1 MNFGSL
7 VRHETGAEA
16 GTVVDRLTADD
27 DLFVRMDVI
36 LGLPVVNQTLWQFPG
51 DVDVE
56 AITALG
62 EKLRHG
68 RLSRLVGTHPG
79 PGRAYWRYT
88 PDAGRVDVLTDPVP
102 AGAEQSWGRDQAD
115 APLDIENGPAWRL
128 TIARTADEASVLV
141 SLTISHVIADGGTG
155 AVAVIEA
162 LHGIDYRL
170 GDEPDLVSNVRD
182 AADLL
187 WTAGGTAFRM
197 WRASR
202 SAAAPASPVR
212 VTGRPAPDT
221 DMSTVETA
229 PNVTVLIP
237 LADFAGAAQT
247 RGGTDN
253 SLFAALMVGI
263 LERCGRVSPGDV
275 VPVSLPV
282 SSRTL
287 DDRRAN
293 ASSGATAF
301 VEVAPERYE
310 DLTAVRKACKEA
322 YGRLA
327 AGSGA
332 VAQRAVVLQA
342 LTESMTRRL
351 AANVTTPLC
360 LASNVGHAPE
370 EFATLGTGKH
380 GALSIRAVTATDDPS
395 RLRDRKG
402 GISGWL
408 AIDDGHVMFSVSSL
422 DPARI
427 PDAAT
432 LRTLV
437 DDELGAWG
445 ISGKPW
451 GA

>member
-1 MNFGSL
+1 MNFTSL
-7 VRHETGAEA
+7 VRPDRTSAPEV
-16 GTVVDRLTADD
+16 VVDRLTADD
-27 DLFVRMDVI
+27 DLFVRMDVV
-36 LGLPVVNQTLWQFPG
+36 LGLPVVNQTLWRFPG
-51 DVDVE
+51 TVDVDT
-56 AITALG
+56 ITALG
-62 EKLRHG
+62 QKLRYG
-68 RLSRLVGTHPG
+68 RLSRLVTRHRG

-88 PDAGRVDVLTDPVP
+88 PEAGAVSVQTEPVP
-102 AGAEQSWGRDQAD
+102 AGDEEAWGRAQAD
-115 APLDIENGPAWRL
+115 APLDFENGPAWRL
-128 TIARTADEASVLV
+128 VVARAAADDSVLV
-141 SLTISHVIADGGTG
+141 SLIISHVIADGGTG

-162 LHGIDYRL
+162 IHGLDYVP
-170 GDEPDLVSNVRD
+170 GAEPGLVSDVRD

-187 WTAGGTAFRM
+187 WTAGTTAARI

-202 SAAAPASPVR
+202 STPPPSPVR
-212 VTGRPAPDT
+212 VTGRPTPDT
-221 DMSTVETA
+221 DVSSAETA

-237 LADFAGAAQT
+237 QADYTGAAKS

-263 LERCGRVSPGDV
+263 LERSGRVSEGDV

-301 VEVAPERYE
+301 VEVVPGRYD
-310 DLTAVRKACKEA
+310 DLTAVRTACKDA

-327 AGSGA
+327 ANSGA

-342 LTESMTRRL
+342 LSPSITRRL
-351 AANVTTPLC
+351 ASKVTTPLC
-360 LASNVGHAPE
+360 LASNVGQAPD
-370 EFATLGTGKH
+370 EFATLGTGTA
-380 GALSIRAVTATDDPS
+380 GALSIRAITATGDPV

-402 GISGWL
+402 GVSGWL
-408 AIDDGHVMFSVSSL
+408 AINDGHVMFSVSSL
-422 DPARI
+422 DPVRI
-427 PDAAT
+427 PDAAS
-432 LRTLV
+432 LRSLV
-437 DDELGAWG
+437 DDELTAWG